1 MLDPKLIR
9 NELGVVAK
17 RLKVKNFEL
26 NVEQLKEWEGAR
38 KDLQL
43 DTEKL
48 QNERNSK
55 SKLIGEAKSQGKDV
69 SAILTDMEDLKS
81 SLDKKK
87 NELVEIQSK
96 LHEYLLNVPNIP
108 DDEVPPGKD
117 ESDNQV
123 INTWGSCLKYNF
135 DVKDHSEL
143 GENWNKDWI
152 LQQPLLFRV
161 LDLLCSKGD

>member
-87 NELVEIQSK
+87 NEL
-96 LHEYLLNVPNIP
+96 
-108 DDEVPPGKD
+108 
-117 ESDNQV
+117 
-123 INTWGSCLKYNF
+123 
-135 DVKDHSEL
+135 
-143 GENWNKDWI
+143 GENSIEVTRIFVK
-152 LQQPLLFRV
+152 
-161 LDLLCSKGD
+161 CA

>member
-1 MLDPKLIR
+1 M
-9 NELGVVAK
+9 VAK

-26 NVEQLKEWEGAR
+26 NVEQLKEWGAR

-87 NELVEIQSK
+87 V
-96 LHEYLLNVPNIP
+96 
-108 DDEVPPGKD
+108 
-117 ESDNQV
+117 
-123 INTWGSCLKYNF
+123 
-135 DVKDHSEL
+135 
-143 GENWNKDWI
+143 NW
-152 LQQPLLFRV
+152 
-161 LDLLCSKGD
+161 

>member
-87 NELVEIQSK
+87 MNWVKFNQI
-96 LHEYLLNVPNIP
+96 YTNI
-108 DDEVPPGKD
+108 
-117 ESDNQV
+117 
-123 INTWGSCLKYNF
+123 C
-135 DVKDHSEL
+135 
-143 GENWNKDWI
+143 
-152 LQQPLLFRV
+152 
-161 LDLLCSKGD
+161 

>member
-43 DTEKL
+43 DTRKL

-55 SKLIGEAKSQGKDV
+55 SNNSAKQSLQKL
-69 SAILTDMEDLKS
+69 
-81 SLDKKK
+81 
-87 NELVEIQSK
+87 
-96 LHEYLLNVPNIP
+96 
-108 DDEVPPGKD
+108 
-117 ESDNQV
+117 
-123 INTWGSCLKYNF
+123 CLQF
-135 DVKDHSEL
+135 
-143 GENWNKDWI
+143 
-152 LQQPLLFRV
+152 
-161 LDLLCSKGD
+161 

>member
-55 SKLIGEAKSQGKDV
+55 
-69 SAILTDMEDLKS
+69 
-81 SLDKKK
+81 
-87 NELVEIQSK
+87 
-96 LHEYLLNVPNIP
+96 
-108 DDEVPPGKD
+108 
-117 ESDNQV
+117 
-123 INTWGSCLKYNF
+123 
-135 DVKDHSEL
+135 
-143 GENWNKDWI
+143 
-152 LQQPLLFRV
+152 
-161 LDLLCSKGD
+161 